1 MSADAAAE
9 VDGRRWLSVA
19 EVAAELG
26 MCQMTLYR
34 VIKAGQFPAVRV
46 GRRLVIPAAALDAMA
61 AAAVASGAPVSA
73 GDWSR
78 GGVA

>member
-19 EVAAELG
+19 EVAAE
-26 MCQMTLYR
+26 LYR